1 MADMINSVLKF
12 IGSKWFVLCLMIGMG
27 LALPT
32 TYSNFMVV
40 WEKGQLSA
48 FWWIAAVF
56 ACNVLAV
63 GMAFWKFMSLIT
75 KPKDSQPASQQAW

>member
-1 MADMINSVLKF
+1 MADIINSILKF

-32 TYSNFMVV
+32 TYSNLMVV
-40 WEKGQLSA
+40 LDKGQLAS
-48 FWWIAAVF
+48 FWYIGLVF
-56 ACNVLAV
+56 LCNVLAV
-63 GMAFWKFMSLIT
+63 LMAFWKFMGLIN